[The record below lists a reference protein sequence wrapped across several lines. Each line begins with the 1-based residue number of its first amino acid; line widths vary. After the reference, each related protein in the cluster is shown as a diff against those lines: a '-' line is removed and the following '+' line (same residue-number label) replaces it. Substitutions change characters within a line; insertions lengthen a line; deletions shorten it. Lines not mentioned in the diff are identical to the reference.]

1 VGGYGD
7 GMAITVEDVVINH
20 RCGPAAGG
28 CAAWFFGG
36 VRRPASHSL
45 RFVNGTKTIRGTRC
59 GIACALYPS
68 IRIVTFQMLLH
79 EG

>member
-28 CAAWFFGG
+28 CAA
-36 VRRPASHSL
+36 
-45 RFVNGTKTIRGTRC
+45 
-59 GIACALYPS
+59 
-68 IRIVTFQMLLH
+68 
-79 EG
+79 